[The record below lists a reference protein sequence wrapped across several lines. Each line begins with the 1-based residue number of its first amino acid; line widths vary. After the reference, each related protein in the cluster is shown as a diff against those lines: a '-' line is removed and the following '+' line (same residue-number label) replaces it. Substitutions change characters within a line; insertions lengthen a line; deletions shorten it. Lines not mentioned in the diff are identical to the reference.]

1 MNTAVFREK
10 DKEAEEKKDS
20 VSEEKEK
27 KESPK
32 KEGPKNEEFGNQLKI
47 SPLLNKIRLF
57 LKSPQSFILFFFL
70 LFFMNS
76 FWEKFGVP
84 QTVFLLIS
92 SFILSSVFTPSMLEL
107 SRILGI
113 VDRSDSPRKIHFGE
127 VGKLGGLAVALAF
140 AGAIILSENS
150 FPHKYKIVML
160 SGAIIAF
167 FGLLDDIFGIPAKL
181 RLLAQFFLAIWVI
194 DNGISLRLF
203 PVSEE
208 WGKGLNEILTLIWI
222 IGFTNAYN
230 FIDGLDGL
238 ASGLGIIVALSSS
251 LISLLNGSP
260 EVFLLSLPLCGA
272 LLGFL
277 IFNFFPAWIF
287 LGDIGAQFCG
297 FVLASLTADVAWAS
311 RGEYWKAFLL
321 PAMIMWFLLFDMIQ
335 ITIFRIKYGL
345 VKSFSDWIAFTGKDH
360 IHHRLMF
367 LLKSHRGAVLFIYFS
382 SVFLSFL
389 AFILAGL
396 KLNYISGFSLVFLFF
411 LSSVLILFSLDS
423 KTRDKAFSIT

>member
-10 DKEAEEKKDS
+10 DKETEEKKEGGA
-20 VSEEKEK
+20 EEKEK
-27 KESPK
+27 KDFPGKEES
-32 KEGPKNEEFGNQLKI
+32 KNEFSDRVKI
-47 SPLLNKIRLF
+47 SPLLNRIRLF
-57 LKSPQSFILFFFL
+57 LKNPQGFILLFFL

-84 QTVFLLIS
+84 QTVFLFIS

-127 VGKLGGLAVALAF
+127 VGRLGGLAVALAF

-150 FPHKYKIVML
+150 FPHKYKIVMVA
-160 SGAIIAF
+160 GAILAF
-167 FGLLDDIFGIPAKL
+167 VGLLDDIFGIPAKL

-208 WGKGLNEILTLIWI
+208 WGRGLNEILTLIWI

-238 ASGLGIIVALSSS
+238 AGGLGIIIALSSS
-251 LISLLNGSP
+251 FISLINGSY

-311 RGEYWKAFLL
+311 PGEYWKAFLL
-321 PAMIMWFLLFDMIQ
+321 PAIIMWFLLFDMIQ
-335 ITIFRIKYGL
+335 ITIFRIKYRF

-367 LLKSHRGAVLFIYFS
+367 LLKSHQGAVLFIYFS
-382 SVFLSFL
+382 SCFLSFL
-389 AFILAGL
+389 ALILARL
-396 KLNYISGFSLVFLFF
+396 KLNYISGFSLDFIFF
-411 LSSVLILFSLDS
+411 IFSVLLLFYLDS
-423 KTRDKAFSIT
+423 KTRDRAFSIT